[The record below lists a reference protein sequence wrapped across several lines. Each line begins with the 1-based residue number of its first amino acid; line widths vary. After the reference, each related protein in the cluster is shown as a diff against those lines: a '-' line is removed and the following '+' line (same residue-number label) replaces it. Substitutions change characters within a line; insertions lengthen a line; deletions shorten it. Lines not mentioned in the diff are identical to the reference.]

1 MQCMPSEKHRCRETM
16 QRIKT
21 LNPDWK
27 LGWKSDGLGGYVAKI
42 HITSGWLIT
51 GNGQTLFAALNRAN
65 LKAIEI
71 TKPLLFQPTHEFN
84 RAIG

>member
-1 MQCMPSEKHRCRETM
+1 MICTASEKFRCRETM

-27 LGWKSDGLGGYVAKI
+27 LGWKSDGLKGYVAKI
-42 HITSGWLIT
+42 HITRDWLVE

-71 TKPLLFQPTHEFN
+71 TQPLLFEPTHEFN
-84 RAIG
+84 QAIG